1 MGSRR
6 SNPSVK
12 PGQKNPIDSNTIRSS
27 SLRDC
32 TPRLLQRST
41 PRGEKSMRRRD
52 FLTGLAVMGGDTTLA
67 RLSSAQA
74 PRKMTRV
81 GIATIQPPTGP
92 LWTAFEQRLK
102 ELGYAEGE
110 NLAVEFIDLNGTVEK
125 ELR

>member
-1 MGSRR
+1 
-6 SNPSVK
+6 
-12 PGQKNPIDSNTIRSS
+12 
-27 SLRDC
+27 
-32 TPRLLQRST
+32 
-41 PRGEKSMRRRD
+41 MRRRD
-52 FLTGLAVMGGDTTLA
+52 SLTGLAVMGGGTTLA

-81 GIATIQPPTGP
+81 GIATPRTGP

>member
-1 MGSRR
+1 
-6 SNPSVK
+6 
-12 PGQKNPIDSNTIRSS
+12 
-27 SLRDC
+27 
-32 TPRLLQRST
+32 
-41 PRGEKSMRRRD
+41 MRRRD
-52 FLTGLAVMGGDTTLA
+52 FLTGLAVMGGGTTLA

-81 GIATIQPPTGP
+81 GIATIQPRTGP
-92 LWTAFEQRLK
+92 LWTAFEERLK